1 MKQATILI
9 VEDERIIATDI
20 RDSLSRMGY
29 NVAAV
34 VSTGEDAIEKAKTVN
49 PDLVLMDIML
59 EGATDG
65 VQAAEKILHSYNIPV
80 VFLTAYSD
88 DSTLQR
94 AKHSEPFG
102 FALKPFDEKELH
114 STIEVALHK
123 HKLESRLKESEQ
135 WLATTLQSIG
145 DAVIA
150 TDTAG
155 RIKLINPVAETLTG
169 WRREQV
175 LGKSLSQILKLV
187 DEKTRAP
194 IDSSITRAM
203 RHGEVVSL
211 DAPVILSDRAGTER
225 IIDESASPIKDEKG
239 NITGGVMVFRDV
251 TERRRT
257 EAALLQA
264 QKLESLGVL
273 AGGIAHDFNNLLVGI
288 LGYAGLVLDQ
298 LPHHSPSRESV
309 TKIKAAAL
317 RAAEMV
323 QQMLT
328 YVGSD
333 ASPVEPVNLNLIVE
347 EMANLVQLSISKN
360 VSIKNNFAP
369 NLPAVEADPTQIRQV
384 VMNLI
389 INASEAFGEKNGVI
403 TISTGVAPASRAY
416 LDVCFFG
423 HGLPEG
429 SYAYLEVADTGK
441 GMDEEARSK
450 IFDPFY
456 TSKSTGRGLGLAAVS
471 GIVRSHHGAIHLRST
486 PGQGAAFRV
495 LLPTQVKAADSLRR
509 EAHEPASTTLS
520 MHEKNRGRT
529 VLVID
534 DDEVVRT
541 VTVEILEQLG
551 YIVSSAGDGRE
562 GIKAFRARADEI
574 DCVLLDL
581 SMPHPNG
588 EKVFA
593 EIRKIKSDAQIIL
606 MSGFN
611 EDEATRRFSGIGL
624 AGFLHKP
631 YTNRELQEKLNQ
643 ALEKNK

>member
-1 MKQATILI
+1 MSQVKILV
-9 VEDERIIATDI
+9 VEDERIIAEDI
-20 RDSLSRMGY
+20 RGSLSRMGY
-29 NVAAV
+29 AVTAV
-34 VSTGEDAIEKAKTVN
+34 VATGHDAVEKAGTTS

-59 EGATDG
+59 EGAMDG
-65 VQAAEKILHSYNIPV
+65 VQAAEQIIHLYNIPV
-80 VFLTAYSD
+80 IFLTAFGD
-88 DSTLQR
+88 ESTLQR
-94 AKHSEPFG
+94 AKQSGPFG
-102 FALKPFDEKELH
+102 YALKPFEEKELH
-114 STIEVALHK
+114 TTIEISLHK
-123 HKLESRLKESEQ
+123 HRLESRLKQSEQ

-150 TDTAG
+150 TDAAG
-155 RIKLINPVAETLTG
+155 RIKLINPVAEALTG
-169 WRREQV
+169 WRREQA
-175 LGKSLSQILKLV
+175 LGKTLSQMLKIV

-194 IDSSITRAM
+194 IGSPIARAM
-203 RHGEVVSL
+203 RDGQTVSL
-211 DAPVILSDRAGTER
+211 NEPLVLIARNGTER
-225 IIDESASPIKDEKG
+225 VINDSAAPIKDEKG
-239 NITGGVMVFRDV
+239 TITGGVMVFRDV

-298 LPHHSPSRESV
+298 LPPHSPSRETV

-323 QQMLT
+323 QQLLT

-333 ASPVEPVNLNLIVE
+333 PSPAEHVDLNLIVE

-360 VSIKNNFAP
+360 VAIKHDFAP
-369 NLPAVEADPTQIRQV
+369 ALPVVEADPTQIRQV

-389 INASEAFGEKNGVI
+389 INASEAIGEKNGAI
-403 TISTGVAPASRAY
+403 TISTGVVSAARAY
-416 LDVCFFG
+416 LDDSFFG
-423 HGLPEG
+423 RGLPEG
-429 SYAYLEVADTGK
+429 AYVYLDVSDTGK
-441 GMDEEARSK
+441 GMSEETRSK

-471 GIVRSHHGAIHLRST
+471 GIVRSHRGAIHLRST
-486 PGQGAAFRV
+486 PGHGATFRV
-495 LLPTQVKAADSLRR
+495 LLPSHTKAGTSRHR
-509 EAHEPASTTLS
+509 EIQKPATTPS
-520 MHEKNRGRT
+520 PYEKNAGNT

-551 YIVSSAGDGRE
+551 YSVSSAGDGRE
-562 GIKAFRARADEI
+562 GVRLFRARASDI

-581 SMPHPNG
+581 SMPQPNG

-593 EIRKIKSDAQIIL
+593 EIRKIKTDARVIL
-606 MSGFN
+606 MSGYS
-611 EDEATRRFSGIGL
+611 EDEAVRRFSGIGL

-631 YTNRELQEKLNQ
+631 YTNSELQEKLNQ
-643 ALEKNK
+643 ALEKS